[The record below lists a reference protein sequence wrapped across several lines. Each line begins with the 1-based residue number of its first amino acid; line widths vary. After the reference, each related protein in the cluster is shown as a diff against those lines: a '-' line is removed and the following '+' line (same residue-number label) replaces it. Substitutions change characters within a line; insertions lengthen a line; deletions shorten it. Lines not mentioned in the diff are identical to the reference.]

1 MKKTN
6 KKDRWAYRLWKKI
19 ERLLDEGYGYFDIA
33 SELNVDID
41 KVISV
46 TEHYNCALQGF
57 SNPFL
62 FWHSLL
68 FLQKTDRGYC
78 FVTYYI
84 FIKFIGGY

>member
-46 TEHYNCALQGF
+46 TEHYNCAL
-57 SNPFL
+57 
-62 FWHSLL
+62 
-68 FLQKTDRGYC
+68 
-78 FVTYYI
+78 
-84 FIKFIGGY
+84 

>member
-19 ERLLDEGYGYFDIA
+19 EALLDEGYGYFDIA

-46 TEHYNCALQGF
+46 AEHYNCAL
-57 SNPFL
+57 
-62 FWHSLL
+62 
-68 FLQKTDRGYC
+68 
-78 FVTYYI
+78 
-84 FIKFIGGY
+84 